1 MNYKY
6 IDTQISDMNKKH
18 NNALGDTDVDV
29 SENPQV
35 LEIRTRSPADELSS
49 AQSTVETVL
58 GDRVTA
64 QVDEIR
70 WVADNGDTITVEP

>member
-1 MNYKY
+1 
-6 IDTQISDMNKKH
+6 MNKKH